1 MPFYV
6 RLIKGDEWD
15 SVSSTTGEDTS
26 FPATVLTDV
35 LDTQGET
42 SVWAIPALQTDNR
55 KPNLEGREMA
65 RIVAALHLPP
75 VDNLSEMT
83 FRIISDFRL
92 DRLGLKKRQS
102 GGTSLIDT
110 GLNASG
116 THWIIMTPTVREGIL
131 LAKGLTHVEPI
142 TFSRAQVMRC
152 FSVSLA
158 QNWISPEKVR
168 SEVVATLNERRPFGI
183 SG

>member
-110 GLNASG
+110 GL
-116 THWIIMTPTVREGIL
+116 
-131 LAKGLTHVEPI
+131 
-142 TFSRAQVMRC
+142 
-152 FSVSLA
+152 
-158 QNWISPEKVR
+158 
-168 SEVVATLNERRPFGI
+168 
-183 SG
+183 

>member
-1 MPFYV
+1 
-6 RLIKGDEWD
+6 
-15 SVSSTTGEDTS
+15 
-26 FPATVLTDV
+26 
-35 LDTQGET
+35 
-42 SVWAIPALQTDNR
+42 
-55 KPNLEGREMA
+55 MA

-158 QNWISPEKVR
+158 QKWISPEKVSQR
-168 SEVVATLNERRPFGI
+168 LWQRLMKEGHLEFQAKDPAPETQAG
-183 SG
+183 